1 MAEAARVNRISKERS
16 EIHSQKLK
24 AFFEKMPDPKE
35 IIEQDQL
42 MDVVP
47 HLPEPATESVVSEP
61 VSQLLYSTLHQLVN
75 INLDVSIN
83 SSVKSSAVSVNINNG
98 NRNIFSKY

>member
-1 MAEAARVNRISKERS
+1 
-16 EIHSQKLK
+16 
-24 AFFEKMPDPKE
+24 MPDPKE

-47 HLPEPATESVVSEP
+47 HLPELATESVVSKP
-61 VSQLLYSTLHQLVN
+61 VSQLLYSTLHQSVN

-83 SSVKSSAVSVNINNG
+83 SSVKSSAVSVNINNR